1 MDTIKINNKR
11 NTLIIAHRGLSGMQT
26 ENTAQA
32 FEAACKRSYYGVECD
47 VHVTSDGK
55 YVIFHDDS
63 TGRLCT
69 ENLIIEQTPFDTLRN
84 LNYKDGVS
92 KMATLEEY
100 LHIIAKYNKVCVIE
114 LKNHMP
120 EKNIAEIIN
129 ICKQV
134 YMLEKIIFISFDFEN
149 LSVVRK
155 LLPKQ
160 CIQFLT
166 DKLYDG
172 TIEKLI
178 QNNFGI
184 DIGFWAFSDEIIAQ
198 LQKENIIINCW
209 TCDERESAQ
218 KLIDA
223 GVNFITT
230 NILE

>member
-1 MDTIKINNKR
+1 MDTLKIENKR
-11 NTLIIAHRGLSGMQT
+11 NTLMIAHRGLSGIET
-26 ENTAQA
+26 ENTVRA
-32 FEAACKRSYYGVECD
+32 FEEACKRSYYGAECD

-69 ENLIIEQTPFDTLRN
+69 ENLIIEQTPFNKLRA
-84 LNYKDGVS
+84 LRYKDGVS

-100 LHIIAKYNKVCVIE
+100 LHTIAKYNKVCVIE
-114 LKNHMP
+114 LKNYMP

-129 ICKQV
+129 ICRQI
-134 YMLEKIIFISFDFEN
+134 YTLEKIIFISFDFEN
-149 LSVVRK
+149 LLVVRK

-160 CIQFLT
+160 SIQFLT

-172 TIEKLI
+172 IIEKLI

-184 DIGFWAFSDEIIAQ
+184 DIGFRSLTDEIISR
-198 LQKENIIINCW
+198 LQRENITINCW

-218 KLIDA
+218 KLIDT